1 MIGLV
6 RLTVTGRP
14 AALPDSQQP
23 TRLLEGL
30 RTIAA
35 ALEERAVPW
44 ALVGGLAVSIRTE
57 PRFTRDV
64 DIAVA
69 LDDDGAAESL
79 VGGLLAGGFTLVLS
93 LEQHALGRLAAV
105 RLLPPGGPEE
115 GVVVDLLLASTGIER
130 EICREAQAIGV
141 VPGLI
146 APVATAGHLVAMKLL
161 AMAPDR
167 PQDAVDL
174 RALLSTLTDAD
185 RALAR
190 RAVEQIEVI
199 GANRGKALRDELER
213 RLRDGS

>member
-1 MIGLV
+1 M
-6 RLTVTGRP
+6 TGHP
-14 AALPDSQQP
+14 AALPDSQPP

-35 ALEERAVPW
+35 ALEERAIPW

-69 LDDDGAAESL
+69 LDDDVAAESL
-79 VGGLLAGGFTLVLS
+79 VGGLVAAGFTLVLS
-93 LEQHALGRLAAV
+93 LEQQALGRLAAV

-115 GVVVDLLLASTGIER
+115 GVVVDLLLASSGIEPA
-130 EICREAQAIGV
+130 ICREAQLIEV

-146 APVATAGHLVAMKLL
+146 VPVAAAGHLVAMKLL

-190 RAVEQIEVI
+190 RAVEQIEAI
-199 GANRGKALRDELER
+199 GANRGKALCDELER